1 MQTELGILALFGVL
15 IVLTIAIQ
23 AVFSMAQNGIM
34 YLVGPRDE
42 ARALTGPGSRLERAA
57 RNNVET
63 VAYFAP
69 AVLLLDAQGT
79 STAAT
84 LFAAQVFLV
93 ARLLYVPAYA
103 SGLPVLRT
111 MIWAV
116 GLCAALYLYAV
127 ALL

>member
-15 IVLTIAIQ
+15 IILTIAIQ

-42 ARALTGPGSRLERAA
+42 ARALSGIGSRLERAA
-57 RNNVET
+57 RNNIET

-79 STAAT
+79 GTATT

-103 SGLPVLRT
+103 SGIPVLRT

-116 GLCAALYLYAV
+116 GLCATLYLYAV